1 MRRREEG
8 EEKSLEEVDDE
19 AEGGVVGEPTEG
31 REGAL
36 WSPCST
42 EAVTTK
48 NKQQGASLC

>member
-1 MRRREEG
+1 MRRRE

-19 AEGGVVGEPTEG
+19 AEVGVVGEATEG
-31 REGAL
+31 REGSL